1 MPAGRPTNYRDEYAQ
16 QAGKLAKLGATDKE
30 LADFF
35 DVTTTTINNW
45 KVNFPEF
52 LASLKMGKEETDARV
67 ERSLYQRAM
76 GYEQEAVKIFMP
88 AGADK
93 PVYAPYI
100 ERIAPDTT
108 ACIFWLKN
116 RKREEWREKPAEA
129 ETVDRLSEIVAAMKN
144 GPMER
149 GSVNE

>member
-52 LASLKMGKEETDARV
+52 LASLKMGK
-67 ERSLYQRAM
+67 
-76 GYEQEAVKIFMP
+76 
-88 AGADK
+88 
-93 PVYAPYI
+93 
-100 ERIAPDTT
+100 
-108 ACIFWLKN
+108 
-116 RKREEWREKPAEA
+116 
-129 ETVDRLSEIVAAMKN
+129 
-144 GPMER
+144 
-149 GSVNE
+149 